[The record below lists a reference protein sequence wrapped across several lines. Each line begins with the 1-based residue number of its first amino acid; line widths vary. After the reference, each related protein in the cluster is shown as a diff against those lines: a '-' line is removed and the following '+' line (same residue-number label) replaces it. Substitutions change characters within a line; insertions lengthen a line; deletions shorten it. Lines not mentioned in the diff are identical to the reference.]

1 MELVAGDGG
10 LLQLAVCPDG
20 LHDAAQLVVLL
31 DGLAQRLV
39 GGIHAVVVPEKV
51 QHVGLQLPLIVVDA
65 VDGLLE
71 RHVRELA
78 LEPLVVDD
86 AGHPL
91 QMLLEPAGHG
101 TRLRGQLGVQKVEA
115 ALQRPLQQTASV
127 VTGAGG
133 HVVRRHVRR
142 GAAGRTEP
150 HGEAAR
156 QIQQHLRHEV
166 AGVAQRQPAVVAALL
181 DKVVVCLLQ

>member
-51 QHVGLQLPLIVVDA
+51 QHMGLQLPLIVVDA

-115 ALQRPLQQTASV
+115 ARSSRLRP
-127 VTGAGG
+127 
-133 HVVRRHVRR
+133 
-142 GAAGRTEP
+142 
-150 HGEAAR
+150 
-156 QIQQHLRHEV
+156 
-166 AGVAQRQPAVVAALL
+166 
-181 DKVVVCLLQ
+181 